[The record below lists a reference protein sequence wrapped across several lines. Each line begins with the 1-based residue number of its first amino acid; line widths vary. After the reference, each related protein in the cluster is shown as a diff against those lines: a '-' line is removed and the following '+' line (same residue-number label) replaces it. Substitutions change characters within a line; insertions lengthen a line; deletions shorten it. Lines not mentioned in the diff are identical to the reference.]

1 MPLLLD
7 LMLTFMKIGAFTFGG
22 GYAMISIIENNCVEQ
37 KRWITH
43 DEMMTITV
51 IAESTPGPIAIN
63 CATFVGYRQAGFI
76 GAVMA
81 TLGIVTPSFL
91 IIYIISM
98 FLQNFL
104 AIPLVAHA
112 FAGIRVGVG
121 LLILNAADNML
132 RKMQKKR
139 RPLAFMLCAFVAM
152 TLVNIFSLPVSS
164 IHILLVAAA
173 VSLALFIAAGAP
185 EMPAKGGAA
194 K

>member
-7 LMLTFMKIGAFTFGG
+7 LLLTFMKIGAFTFGG

-37 KRWITH
+37 KRWISH
-43 DEMMTITV
+43 EEMMTITV

-104 AIPLVAHA
+104 AIPPVAHA

-132 RKMQKKR
+132 RKMPRKR
-139 RPLAFMLCAFVAM
+139 QPRAFMLCAFAAM

-164 IHILLVAAA
+164 IHLLLVAAA

>member
-37 KRWITH
+37 KRWISH

-132 RKMQKKR
+132 RKMPKKR
-139 RPLAFMLCAFVAM
+139 QPRAFMLCAFVAM

>member
-37 KRWITH
+37 KRWISH
-43 DEMMTITV
+43 EEMMTITV

-139 RPLAFMLCAFVAM
+139 RPLAFMLCAFAAM

-164 IHILLVAAA
+164 IHLLLVAAA

>member
-63 CATFVGYRQAGFI
+63 CATFVGYKQAGFI